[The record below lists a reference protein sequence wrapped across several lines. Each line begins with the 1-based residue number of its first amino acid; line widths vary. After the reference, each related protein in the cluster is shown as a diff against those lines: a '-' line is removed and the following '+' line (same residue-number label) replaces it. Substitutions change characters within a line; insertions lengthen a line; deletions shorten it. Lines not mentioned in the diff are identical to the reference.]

1 MNGEEATA
9 ILPAAAPT
17 LDHSLDD
24 DDDDGMSDGS
34 SPQFDDSNDLMSA
47 TMEDEV
53 TAQLAAAGPVG
64 MAAAAAIASAKK
76 RKRPHQFETNPSIRK
91 RQQTRLLRKLRQT
104 IDEFT
109 IRVGMQAV
117 VLVAIPGKPQN
128 SFKCFGAKPLEDVI
142 RNLRPVVMQD
152 LESALAAHAPAPAPE
167 DPTLHEL
174 PPLVIDGI
182 PTPVEKMTQAQLRA
196 FIPLMLKYS
205 TGRGKPGWG
214 KESTRPPWWPQDLPW
229 ANVRMDARTEDEK
242 QKVSWTHALRQIVI
256 NCYKF
261 HGREDLLPV
270 FSGDTD
276 DNTDTKPPVA
286 KMAKYGVYGTQVAQF
301 APTVLQ
307 TISNPDGTVSII
319 QVDPTNSIITL
330 PDGTTAQVQG
340 VATLQHSS
348 DGTPTVQ
355 TVQAL
360 TEVGHHDG
368 SDMPV
373 TVDLNSVTQATLGQE
388 GQIILTGEDGH
399 AYPVTVS
406 GMITVPVSHNMYQTV
421 VANISQLQAQNSDG
435 TLQTK
440 YVVQAKKHPHRSLRV
455 AKTAQTASIYTIDP
469 DVGKF
474 LYEQVVTPMVLPKV
488 EPGTEGEGT
497 TAIPVSALTG
507 DPSQTQVV
515 TVNANGQVVHNDKIY
530 QICEFLKPDNQEKVI
545 MMTPISNQHSDGGDG
560 DGQIQEVQDTHGG
573 MTQQEGETHE
583 EQSGDQ
589 SDNPE
594 S

>member
-469 DVGKF
+469 DVG
-474 LYEQVVTPMVLPKV
+474 VVTPMVLPKV